1 MAADSHEY
9 HKGEMDISEHVKS
22 WKGFT
27 TFVKVS
33 MFGIFLIMLFLAV
46 FRTHG

>member
-1 MAADSHEY
+1 MAADSHHYER
-9 HKGEMDISEHVKS
+9 GTMDISEKVKG

-27 TFVKVS
+27 TFVKLS
-33 MFGIFLIMLFLAV
+33 LTGIFFIMLFLAV